1 MGRQLTDEEYYAEL
15 EKLAGDLSIRAVI
28 VDPSAASF
36 IEAIR
41 RHGRFYAE
49 KASNSVLDGI
59 RNVATR
65 LKTGEIFFCEG
76 CRDCIR
82 EFQLYRWD
90 EKAGFD
96 RPIKENDHAMDDV
109 RYFVHKVF
117 GPDLFSIGPTA

>member
-1 MGRQLTDEEYYAEL
+1 M
-15 EKLAGDLSIRAVI
+15 
-28 VDPSAASF
+28 
-36 IEAIR
+36 
-41 RHGRFYAE
+41 E

-65 LKTGEIFFCEG
+65 LKRGRFSSA
-76 CRDCIR
+76 RAQDCIR

-117 GPDLFSIGPTA
+117 GPDIFSIGPVEREAYYV

>member
-1 MGRQLTDEEYYAEL
+1 MDRQ
-15 EKLAGDLSIRAVI
+15 
-28 VDPSAASF
+28 PASF

-41 RHGRFYAE
+41 RHGRFYVE

-76 CRDCIR
+76 CQDCIR

-90 EKAGFD
+90 EKAGVD
-96 RPIKENDHAMDDV
+96 RPTKKTTTLWTMCATSST
-109 RYFVHKVF
+109 KVF
-117 GPDLFSIGPTA
+117 GPDIFSIGPVERERHYV